1 MSTIL
6 KALKKVEGKR
16 AASDVKLD
24 MPETP
29 AVHRIK
35 SHDGLKWIVAA
46 GLLLMVALSAAA
58 GRHFW
63 QTDKPTPSAQKVDG
77 AGGAADEK
85 ETQPSTSDTPL
96 PQEILPDKAVIQ
108 PVPAVPD
115 LPLNKAEKAE
125 ETIYQKPLPKK
136 SNARSL
142 PSAPNLPP
150 KKADEKM
157 NTRQRSRIAPLVKK
171 EPPQTAMVKTESKN
185 RTQPQR
191 RPKAIGPPDTWPKA
205 GSAVERKPEKPDAP
219 LLDDRSL
226 EIQALV
232 YSEDA
237 TKRMVVLNGE
247 VLRMGYEYKGYIIE
261 SIESQWILVRK
272 NGKVSALTFG
282 H

>member
-46 GLLLMVALSAAA
+46 GLLLMVALSTAA

-63 QTDKPTPSAQKVDG
+63 QTDKPTPSAQKVDD
-77 AGGAADEK
+77 AGGAADGK

-115 LPLNKAEKAE
+115 F
-125 ETIYQKPLPKK
+125 
-136 SNARSL
+136 S
-142 PSAPNLPP
+142 P

-157 NTRQRSRIAPLVKK
+157 NARKPGRKAPLVKK
-171 EPPQTAMVKTESKN
+171 KPPQTAIVKTESKN

-237 TKRMVVLNGE
+237 TKRMVVLNGGFYAWDMNIK
-247 VLRMGYEYKGYIIE
+247 VTSSSPSNRNGFWFGKT
-261 SIESQWILVRK
+261 VRSRHCPLGT
-272 NGKVSALTFG
+272 NR
-282 H
+282 